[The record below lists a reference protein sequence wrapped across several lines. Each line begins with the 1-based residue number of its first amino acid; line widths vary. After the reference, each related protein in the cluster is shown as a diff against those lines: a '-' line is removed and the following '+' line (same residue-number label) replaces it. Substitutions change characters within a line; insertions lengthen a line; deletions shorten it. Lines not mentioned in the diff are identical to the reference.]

1 MKTFFIKN
9 YVLFENFQ
17 KLCQG
22 KKIKFIFRIF
32 EAMNNHFFDLIE
44 HTNRSVFLTGKAG
57 TGKTTFLN
65 DFVKRTKKKYIV
77 VAPTGI
83 AAINAGGVTIHSM
96 FGLPLRTFLPTTDRI
111 DGSLAN
117 NIADLM
123 PHFKYRKDKLKL
135 LREIEVLIID
145 EVSMLR
151 ADVLDMMDFSLRFIR
166 RNNQR
171 FGGVQMLFIGD
182 LYQLPPVVRDE
193 HILKICYDS
202 PFFFDSLAVK
212 DIPLLTIELTKV
224 YRQSDEDFLEILN
237 AIRDGDTANIDF
249 DLLNKRYDPDFDM
262 GNESYVYLCSH
273 NKMADEINQEKL
285 AEIKVTPN
293 TYEAKLFGDFKEN
306 QYPNEQFL
314 ELKIGAQVMFIRN
327 DISGEKKY
335 FNGKLGEISALD
347 ENEIKVVLDGS
358 EREITVKREVW
369 EQKKYFLDT
378 EKNIQEEVLGSFE
391 QFPIKLAWAV
401 TIHKSQGL
409 TFDKVIIDAGKSF
422 TAGQVYVALS
432 RCRTLEG
439 IVLKSRITPDVI
451 FKDNRILQ
459 FQGNTLANDNVEA
472 ILNKEKY
479 DYSIRKVLRTVN
491 CLWFLKE
498 VEDWNQLSITT
509 KSIDHVKTK
518 QLYVQ
523 LKHEIVN
530 LGKIFEKLERVISQ
544 KVNNFIEQKEEWSE
558 IENKTKGAVNF
569 FFVEIRDK
577 VFNPL
582 KEFYAEIKGAK
593 GLKQYNEEF
602 RNWLE
607 DIEEYLNSLK
617 EAYLLETKLLDEK
630 NDKEISMKIAKV
642 PSQVL
647 TFQLF
652 EQGKTIGEIALERG
666 LVKETVIGH
675 LAKFAEQ
682 GLLDIARVITS
693 DKIKAFE
700 TEFYKNPHETLSD
713 WKNALP
719 SSFEFNEIRILI
731 NHYNFLK
738 DKNKA

>member
-1 MKTFFIKN
+1 
-9 YVLFENFQ
+9 
-17 KLCQG
+17 
-22 KKIKFIFRIF
+22 
-32 EAMNNHFFDLIE
+32 MNNHFFDLIE
-44 HTNRSVFLTGKAG
+44 YTSRSVFLTGKAG

-65 DFVKRTKKKYIV
+65 EFVKKTKKKHIV

-111 DGSLAN
+111 DSSLAN
-117 NIADLM
+117 NIIDLQQ
-123 PHFKYRKDKLKL
+123 HFKYRKDKLKL
-135 LREIEVLIID
+135 LREVEVLIID

-193 HILKICYDS
+193 HVLKMFYNS
-202 PFFFDSLAVK
+202 PFFFDSLAIK

-224 YRQSDEDFLEILN
+224 YRQTDQEFLEILN
-237 AIRDGDTANIDF
+237 AIRDGDVANIDF
-249 DLLNKRYDPDFDM
+249 NHLNERYDPGFEA
-262 GNESYVYLCSH
+262 GEEPYVYLCSH
-273 NKMADEINQEKL
+273 NKMADDINQEKL
-285 AEIKVTPN
+285 KDIKVSPKS
-293 TYEAKLFGDFKEN
+293 YEAKLFGEFKEN

-314 ELKIGAQVMFIRN
+314 ELKVGAQVMFIRN

-335 FNGKLGEISALD
+335 FNGKLGEISSLD
-347 ENEIKVVLDGS
+347 ENEIKVILDGS

-369 EQKKYFLDT
+369 EQKKYSLDT
-378 EKNIQEEVLGSFE
+378 DKNIKEEVLGSFE

-439 IVLKSRITPDVI
+439 IVLKSKITPEVI
-451 FKDNRILQ
+451 FKDNRILK
-459 FQGNTLANDNVEA
+459 FQGETQANDNVES
-472 ILNKEKY
+472 ILNQEKY
-479 DYSIRKVLRTVN
+479 DYSIRKLLRTLD
-491 CLWFLKE
+491 CQWFLKE
-498 VEDWNQLSITT
+498 VEQWNNLSIVT
-509 KSIDHVKTK
+509 KSIDRSKSN
-518 QLYVQ
+518 QLYLQ
-523 LKHEIVN
+523 LKRDVLN
-530 LGKIFEKLERVISQ
+530 LGKIFEKLERIIFQ
-544 KVNNFIEQKEEWSE
+544 KVNLFIEKKEDWSE
-558 IENKTKGAVNF
+558 IESKSKGAVNF
-569 FFVEIRDK
+569 FFTEIRDK
-577 VFNPL
+577 IFNPL
-582 KEFYAEIKGAK
+582 KDFYAEIKGAK
-593 GLKQYNEEF
+593 GLKQYNEELK
-602 RNWLE
+602 NWLE

-617 EAYLLETKLLDEK
+617 EIHLLEAKLLDEK
-630 NDKEISMKIAKV
+630 NDKEVSMKIAKV

-652 EQGKTIGEIALERG
+652 EEGKTISEIAMERG

-693 DKIKAFE
+693 DKIKTFKE
-700 TEFYKNPHETLSD
+700 MFHRDPKETLNE
-713 WKNALP
+713 WKTALP
-719 SSFEFNEIRILI
+719 NDFEFNEIRILI
-731 NHYNFLK
+731 NHFTYQKEK
-738 DKNKA
+738 DRS

>member
-1 MKTFFIKN
+1 
-9 YVLFENFQ
+9 
-17 KLCQG
+17 
-22 KKIKFIFRIF
+22 
-32 EAMNNHFFDLIE
+32 MNNHFFDLLE

-65 DFVKRTKKKYIV
+65 DFVKRTRKKHIV

-111 DGSLAN
+111 DTNLAN

-135 LREIEVLIID
+135 LREVEILIID

-151 ADVLDMMDFSLRFIR
+151 SDVLDMMDFSLRFIR

-193 HILKICYDS
+193 HILKMYYNS
-202 PFFFDSLAVK
+202 PFFFDSLAIK
-212 DIPLLTIELTKV
+212 DIPLITIELTKV
-224 YRQSDEDFLEILN
+224 YRQTDQEFLEILN
-237 AIRDGDTANIDF
+237 AIRDGDVANIDF
-249 DLLNKRYDPDFDM
+249 NHLNERYDPNFEM
-262 GNESYVYLCSH
+262 GTDSYVYLCSH

-285 AEIKVTPN
+285 AEIKVDARS
-293 TYEAKLFGDFKEN
+293 YEAKLFGEFKEN
-306 QYPNEQFL
+306 QFPNEQFL
-314 ELKIGAQVMFIRN
+314 DLKMGAQVMFIRN

-347 ENEIKVVLDGS
+347 ENEIKVILDGS
-358 EREITVKREVW
+358 DREITVKREVW

-378 EKNIQEEVLGSFE
+378 DKNIKEEVLGSFE

-439 IVLKSRITPDVI
+439 IVLKSKITPEVI
-451 FKDNRILQ
+451 FKDNRILH
-459 FQGNTLANDNVEA
+459 FHTDTVANDNVEN

-479 DYSIRKVLRTVN
+479 DYSIKKVLRTVDSQW
-491 CLWFLKE
+491 LLKE
-498 VEDWNQLSITT
+498 VEEWNRLSIVT
-509 KSIDHVKTK
+509 KSIDHVKAN
-518 QLYVQ
+518 QLYLQ
-523 LKHEIVN
+523 LKHETVN

-544 KVNNFIEQKEEWSE
+544 KVNNFINQNEEWSD
-558 IENKTKGAVNF
+558 IESKTKGAVNF
-569 FFVEIRDK
+569 FFTEIKDK
-577 VFNPL
+577 VFSPL

-593 GLKQYNEEF
+593 GLKQYNEEL

-617 EAYLLETKLLDEK
+617 EIHLLETRLLDEK
-630 NDKEISMKIAKV
+630 NDKEVSMKIAKV

-652 EQGKTIGEIALERG
+652 EQGKTIAEIALERG

-682 GLLDIARVITS
+682 GLLDISRVITS
-693 DKIKAFE
+693 DKIKTFE
-700 TEFYKNPHETLSD
+700 EVFHRDPKETLTE
-713 WKNALP
+713 WKNVLP
-719 SSFEFNEIRILI
+719 SDFEFNEIRILI
-731 NHYNFLK
+731 NHFNYQK
-738 DKNKA
+738 EKGK

>member
-1 MKTFFIKN
+1 
-9 YVLFENFQ
+9 
-17 KLCQG
+17 
-22 KKIKFIFRIF
+22 
-32 EAMNNHFFDLIE
+32 MNNHFFDLLE

-65 DFVKRTKKKYIV
+65 DFVKRTRKKHIV

-111 DGSLAN
+111 DTSLAN

-135 LREIEVLIID
+135 LREVEILIID

-151 ADVLDMMDFSLRFIR
+151 SDVLDMMDFSLRFIR

-193 HILKICYDS
+193 HILKMYYNS
-202 PFFFDSLAVK
+202 PFFFDSLAIK
-212 DIPLLTIELTKV
+212 DIPLITIELTKV
-224 YRQSDEDFLEILN
+224 YRQTDQEFLEILN
-237 AIRDGDTANIDF
+237 AIRDGDVANIDF
-249 DLLNKRYDPDFDM
+249 NHLNERYDPNFEM
-262 GNESYVYLCSH
+262 GTDSYVYLCSH

-285 AEIKVTPN
+285 AEIKVDARS
-293 TYEAKLFGDFKEN
+293 YEAKLFGEFKEN
-306 QYPNEQFL
+306 QFPNEQFL
-314 ELKIGAQVMFIRN
+314 DLKMGAQVMFIRN

-347 ENEIKVVLDGS
+347 ENEIKVILDGS
-358 EREITVKREVW
+358 DREITVKREVW

-378 EKNIQEEVLGSFE
+378 DKNIKEEVLGSFE

-439 IVLKSRITPDVI
+439 IVLKSKITPEVI
-451 FKDNRILQ
+451 FKDNRILH
-459 FQGNTLANDNVEA
+459 FHTDTVANDNVEN

-479 DYSIRKVLRTVN
+479 DYSIKKVLRTVDSQW
-491 CLWFLKE
+491 LLKE
-498 VEDWNQLSITT
+498 VEEWNRLSIVT
-509 KSIDHVKTK
+509 KSIDHVKAN
-518 QLYVQ
+518 QLYLQ
-523 LKHEIVN
+523 LKHETVN
-530 LGKIFEKLERVISQ
+530 LGKIFEKLDRVISQ
-544 KVNNFIEQKEEWSE
+544 KVNNFIENKEEWSD
-558 IENKTKGAVNF
+558 IESKTKGAVNF
-569 FFVEIRDK
+569 FFTEIKDK
-577 VFNPL
+577 IFSPL

-593 GLKQYNEEF
+593 GLKQYNEEL

-617 EAYLLETKLLDEK
+617 EIHLLETRLLDEK
-630 NDKEISMKIAKV
+630 NDKEVSMKIAKV

-652 EQGKTIGEIALERG
+652 EQGKTIAEIALERG

-682 GLLDIARVITS
+682 GLLDISRVITS
-693 DKIKAFE
+693 DKIKTFE
-700 TEFYKNPHETLSD
+700 EVFHRDPKETLTE
-713 WKNALP
+713 WKNVLP
-719 SSFEFNEIRILI
+719 SDFEFNEIRILI
-731 NHYNFLK
+731 NHFNYQK
-738 DKNKA
+738 EKGK

>member
-1 MKTFFIKN
+1 
-9 YVLFENFQ
+9 
-17 KLCQG
+17 
-22 KKIKFIFRIF
+22 
-32 EAMNNHFFDLIE
+32 MNNHFFDLIE

-65 DFVKRTKKKYIV
+65 DFVKKTRKKHIV

-83 AAINAGGVTIHSM
+83 AAMNAGGVTIHSM

-111 DGSLAN
+111 DTTLAN

-135 LREIEVLIID
+135 LREVEIIIID

-166 RNNQR
+166 RNAQR

-193 HILKICYDS
+193 HILKMFYPS
-202 PFFFDSLAVK
+202 PFFFDSLAIK
-212 DIPLLTIELTKV
+212 EIPLITIELTKV
-224 YRQSDEDFLEILN
+224 YRQSDEEFLDILN
-237 AIRDGDTANIDF
+237 AIRDGDIANIDF
-249 DLLNKRYDPDFDM
+249 DYLNERYDPNFEM
-262 GNESYVYLCSH
+262 GKDSYVYLCSH
-273 NKMADEINQEKL
+273 NKMADEINQKEL
-285 AEIKVTPN
+285 TEIKIDPKI
-293 TYEAKLFGDFKEN
+293 YEAKLFGEFKEN
-306 QYPNEQFL
+306 QFPNEQFL
-314 ELKIGAQVMFIRN
+314 ELKIGAQIMFIRN

-335 FNGKLGEISALD
+335 FNGKLGEISGLD
-347 ENEIKVVLDGS
+347 ENEIKVILEGS

-369 EQKKYFLDT
+369 EQKKYFLDHD
-378 EKNIQEEVLGSFE
+378 KNIKEEVLGSFE

-439 IVLKSRITPDVI
+439 IVLKSKITPEVI
-451 FKDNRILQ
+451 FKDNRILS
-459 FQGNTLANDNVEA
+459 FHTDTVANDHVES
-472 ILNKEKY
+472 ILSQEKY
-479 DYSIRKVLRTVN
+479 DYSIKKVLRTVD

-498 VEDWNQLSITT
+498 LEDWNKLSLTA
-509 KSIDHVKTK
+509 KSIDHVKTN
-518 QLYVQ
+518 QLYLQ
-523 LKHEIVN
+523 LKHDIIN
-530 LGKIFEKLERVISQ
+530 LSKIFEKLERVISQ
-544 KVNNFIEQKEEWSE
+544 KVNNFIDNKEEWSE
-558 IENKTKGAVNF
+558 IESKVKGAVNF
-569 FFVEIRDK
+569 FFTEIKDK

-582 KEFYAEIKGAK
+582 KELYAEVKGAK

-602 RNWLE
+602 RVWLE

-617 EAYLLETKLLDEK
+617 EIHLLETKLLEEK
-630 NDKEISMKIAKV
+630 NNKEISMKVAKV

-652 EQGKTIGEIALERG
+652 EQGKTIAEIALERG

-682 GLLDIARVITS
+682 GLLDISRVITS

-700 TEFYKNPHETLSD
+700 NEFNKNVHETLTE
-713 WKNALP
+713 WKNSLP
-719 SSFEFNEIRILI
+719 SNFEFNEIRILL
-731 NHYNFLK
+731 NHYNYQK
-738 DKNKA
+738 EKGK

>member
-1 MKTFFIKN
+1 
-9 YVLFENFQ
+9 
-17 KLCQG
+17 
-22 KKIKFIFRIF
+22 
-32 EAMNNHFFDLIE
+32 MNNHFFDLIE

-65 DFVKRTKKKYIV
+65 EFVKKTRKKHIV

-111 DGSLAN
+111 DGSLGN
-117 NIADLM
+117 NIADLQQ
-123 PHFKYRKDKLKL
+123 HFKYRKDKLKL
-135 LREIEVLIID
+135 LREVEVLIID

-193 HILKICYDS
+193 HILKMFYQS
-202 PFFFDSLAVK
+202 PFFFDSLAIK

-224 YRQSDEDFLEILN
+224 YRQTDEEFLEILN
-237 AIRDGDTANIDF
+237 AIRDGDVANIDF
-249 DLLNKRYDPDFDM
+249 EHLNERFNPDFNAGED
-262 GNESYVYLCSH
+262 SYIYLCSH
-273 NKMADEINQEKL
+273 NKLADDINQQKL
-285 AEIKVTPN
+285 AEIKVSPATF
-293 TYEAKLFGDFKEN
+293 EAKLFGEFKEN

-347 ENEIKVVLDGS
+347 EKEIKVVLEGS

-369 EQKKYFLDT
+369 EQKKYSLDG
-378 EKNIQEEVLGSFE
+378 EKNIKEEVLGSFE

-439 IVLKSRITPDVI
+439 IVLKSKITPEVI

-459 FQGNTLANDNVEA
+459 FQGATFANDNVEE
-472 ILNKEKY
+472 ILNREKY
-479 DYSIRKVLRTVN
+479 DYSIRKVLRSVDSQW
-491 CLWFLKE
+491 LLRE
-498 VEDWNQLSITT
+498 VELWNNLSITT
-509 KSIDHVKTK
+509 KSIDHAKCK
-518 QLYVQ
+518 QLYLQ
-523 LKHEIVN
+523 LKRDVVN
-530 LGKIFEKLERVISQ
+530 LGKIFEKLERIIFQ
-544 KVNNFIEQKEEWSE
+544 KVNNFINQTEEWNE
-558 IENKTKGAVNF
+558 IESKTKGAVNF
-569 FFVEIRDK
+569 FFSEVKDK
-577 VFNPL
+577 IFSPL
-582 KEFYAEIKGAK
+582 KEFYSEIKGVK
-593 GLKQYNEEF
+593 GLKNYNEEL
-602 RNWLE
+602 RSWLE
-607 DIEEYLNSLK
+607 DIEEYLNGLK
-617 EAYLLETKLLDEK
+617 TAHLLETKLLDEK
-630 NDKEISMKIAKV
+630 NDKEVSMKIAKV
-642 PSQVL
+642 PAQVL

-652 EQGKTIGEIALERG
+652 EQGKTISEIALERG
-666 LVKETVIGH
+666 LVKETVLGH
-675 LAKFAEQ
+675 LARFAEQ
-682 GLLDIARVITS
+682 GLLDLSRVITS
-693 DKIKAFE
+693 DKIKTFGKAFK
-700 TEFYKNPHETLSD
+700 TNPKETLNE
-713 WKNALP
+713 WKTALP
-719 SSFEFNEIRILI
+719 NDFDFNEIRILI
-731 NHYNFLK
+731 NHYTFLK
-738 DKNKA
+738 EKGK

>member
-1 MKTFFIKN
+1 
-9 YVLFENFQ
+9 
-17 KLCQG
+17 
-22 KKIKFIFRIF
+22 
-32 EAMNNHFFDLIE
+32 MNNHFFDLIE

-65 DFVKRTKKKYIV
+65 EFVKKTRKKHIV

-111 DGSLAN
+111 DGSLGN
-117 NIADLM
+117 NIADLQQ
-123 PHFKYRKDKLKL
+123 HFKYRKDKLKL
-135 LREIEVLIID
+135 LREVEVLIID

-193 HILKICYDS
+193 HILKMYYNS
-202 PFFFDSLAVK
+202 PFFFDSLAIK

-224 YRQSDEDFLEILN
+224 YRQTDEEFLEILN
-237 AIRDGDTANIDF
+237 AVRDGDVANINF
-249 DLLNKRYDPDFDM
+249 EHLNERYDPDFNA
-262 GNESYVYLCSH
+262 GEESYIYLCSH
-273 NKMADEINQEKL
+273 NKLADDINQQKL
-285 AEIKVTPN
+285 AEIKVDPSTF
-293 TYEAKLFGDFKEN
+293 EAKLFGEFKEN

-314 ELKIGAQVMFIRN
+314 ELKVGAQVMFIRN

-347 ENEIKVVLDGS
+347 EKEIKVILDGS

-369 EQKKYFLDT
+369 EQKKYSLDS
-378 EKNIQEEVLGSFE
+378 EKNIKEEVLGSFE

-439 IVLKSRITPDVI
+439 IVLKSKITPDVI

-459 FQGNTLANDNVEA
+459 FQGETFANDSVEE

-479 DYSIRKVLRTVN
+479 DYSIRKVLRSVDSQW
-491 CLWFLKE
+491 LLKE
-498 VEDWNQLSITT
+498 VELWNNLSITT
-509 KSIDHVKTK
+509 KSIDHAKSK
-518 QLYVQ
+518 QLYLQ
-523 LKHEIVN
+523 LKRDTVN
-530 LGKIFEKLERVISQ
+530 LGKIFEKLERIIFQ
-544 KVNNFIEQKEEWSE
+544 KVNNFINKTEEWSE
-558 IENKTKGAVNF
+558 IESKTKGAVNF
-569 FFVEIRDK
+569 FFNEVKDK
-577 VFNPL
+577 IFSPL
-582 KEFYAEIKGAK
+582 KEFYSEIKGVK
-593 GLKQYNEEF
+593 GLKNYNEEL
-602 RNWLE
+602 RSWLE
-607 DIEEYLNSLK
+607 DIEDYLNGLK
-617 EAYLLETKLLDEK
+617 SAHLLETKLLDEK
-630 NDKEISMKIAKV
+630 NNKEVSMKIAKV

-652 EQGKTIGEIALERG
+652 EQGKTISEIALERG
-666 LVKETVIGH
+666 LVKETVLGH

-682 GLLDIARVITS
+682 GLLDLSRVITS
-693 DKIKAFE
+693 DKIKTFEKAFK
-700 TEFYKNPHETLSD
+700 TDPKETLNE
-713 WKNALP
+713 WKTALP
-719 SSFEFNEIRILI
+719 NDFDFNEIRILI

-738 DKNKA
+738 DRN

>member
-1 MKTFFIKN
+1 
-9 YVLFENFQ
+9 
-17 KLCQG
+17 
-22 KKIKFIFRIF
+22 
-32 EAMNNHFFDLIE
+32 MNNHFFDLIE
-44 HTNRSVFLTGKAG
+44 YTSRSVFLTGKAG

-65 DFVKRTKKKYIV
+65 EFVKKTKKKHIV

-111 DGSLAN
+111 DSSLAN
-117 NIADLM
+117 NIIDLQQ
-123 PHFKYRKDKLKL
+123 HFKYRKDKLKL
-135 LREIEVLIID
+135 LREVEVLIID

-193 HILKICYDS
+193 HVLKMFYNS
-202 PFFFDSLAVK
+202 PFFFDSLAIK

-224 YRQSDEDFLEILN
+224 YRQTDQDFLEILN
-237 AIRDGDTANIDF
+237 AIRDGDVANIDF
-249 DLLNKRYDPDFDM
+249 NHLNERYDPGFEA
-262 GNESYVYLCSH
+262 GEEPYVYLCSH
-273 NKMADEINQEKL
+273 NKMADDINQEKL
-285 AEIKVTPN
+285 KDIKVSPKS
-293 TYEAKLFGDFKEN
+293 YEAKLFGEFKEN
-306 QYPNEQFL
+306 QFPNEQFL
-314 ELKIGAQVMFIRN
+314 ELKVGAQVMFIRN
-327 DISGEKKY
+327 DITGEKKY
-335 FNGKLGEISALD
+335 FNGKLGEISSLD
-347 ENEIKVVLDGS
+347 ENEVKVILEGS

-369 EQKKYFLDT
+369 EQKKYSLDT
-378 EKNIQEEVLGSFE
+378 DKNIKEEVLGSFE

-439 IVLKSRITPDVI
+439 IVLKSKITPEVI
-451 FKDNRILQ
+451 FKDNRILK
-459 FQGNTLANDNVEA
+459 FQGETQANDNVES
-472 ILNKEKY
+472 ILNQEKY
-479 DYSIRKVLRTVN
+479 DYSIRKVLRTVD
-491 CLWFLKE
+491 CQWFLKE
-498 VEDWNQLSITT
+498 VEQWNNLSIVT
-509 KSIDHVKTK
+509 KSIDRTK
-518 QLYVQ
+518 SNQLYLQ
-523 LKHEIVN
+523 LKRDVLN
-530 LGKIFEKLERVISQ
+530 LGKIFEKLERIIFQ
-544 KVNNFIEQKEEWSE
+544 KVNLFIEKKEDWSE
-558 IENKTKGAVNF
+558 IESKSKGAVNF
-569 FFVEIRDK
+569 FFTEIRDK

-593 GLKQYNEEF
+593 GLKQYNEELK
-602 RNWLE
+602 NWLE

-617 EAYLLETKLLDEK
+617 EIHLLETKLLDEK
-630 NDKEISMKIAKV
+630 NDKEVSMKIAKV

-652 EQGKTIGEIALERG
+652 EQGKTISEIAMERG

-693 DKIKAFE
+693 DKIKVFKE
-700 TEFYKNPHETLSD
+700 MFHRDPKENLTD
-713 WKNALP
+713 WKAALP
-719 SSFEFNEIRILI
+719 NDFEFNEIRILI
-731 NHYNFLK
+731 NHFTYQK
-738 DKNKA
+738 EKNN

>member
-1 MKTFFIKN
+1 
-9 YVLFENFQ
+9 
-17 KLCQG
+17 
-22 KKIKFIFRIF
+22 
-32 EAMNNHFFDLIE
+32 MNNHFFDLIE

-65 DFVKRTKKKYIV
+65 EFVKKTRKKHIV

-111 DGSLAN
+111 DGSLGN
-117 NIADLM
+117 NIADLQQ
-123 PHFKYRKDKLKL
+123 HFKYRKDKLKL
-135 LREIEVLIID
+135 LREVEVLIID

-193 HILKICYDS
+193 HILKMFYQS
-202 PFFFDSLAVK
+202 PFFFDSLAIK

-224 YRQSDEDFLEILN
+224 YRQTDEEFLEILN
-237 AIRDGDTANIDF
+237 AIRDGDVANIDF
-249 DLLNKRYDPDFDM
+249 EHLNERFYPDFNAGED
-262 GNESYVYLCSH
+262 SYIYLCSH
-273 NKMADEINQEKL
+273 NKLADDINQQKL
-285 AEIKVTPN
+285 AEIKVTPA
-293 TYEAKLFGDFKEN
+293 TFEAKLFGEFKEN

-335 FNGKLGEISALD
+335 FNGKIGEISALD
-347 ENEIKVVLDGS
+347 EKEIKVVLEGS

-369 EQKKYFLDT
+369 EQKKYSLDG
-378 EKNIQEEVLGSFE
+378 EKNIKEEVLGSFE

-439 IVLKSRITPDVI
+439 IVLKSKITPEVI

-459 FQGNTLANDNVEA
+459 FQGATFANDNVEE
-472 ILNKEKY
+472 IINKEKY
-479 DYSIRKVLRTVN
+479 DYSIRKVLRSVDSQW
-491 CLWFLKE
+491 LLRE
-498 VEDWNQLSITT
+498 VELWNNLSIIT
-509 KSIDHVKTK
+509 KSIDHAKSK
-518 QLYVQ
+518 QLYLQ
-523 LKHEIVN
+523 LKRDVVN
-530 LGKIFEKLERVISQ
+530 LGKIFEKLERIIFQ
-544 KVNNFIEQKEEWSE
+544 KVNNFINQTEEWSE
-558 IENKTKGAVNF
+558 IESKTKGAVNF
-569 FFVEIRDK
+569 FFSEVKDK
-577 VFNPL
+577 IFSPL
-582 KEFYAEIKGAK
+582 KEFYSEIKGVK
-593 GLKQYNEEF
+593 GLKNYNEEL
-602 RNWLE
+602 RSWLE

-617 EAYLLETKLLDEK
+617 TAHLLETKLLDEK
-630 NDKEISMKIAKV
+630 NDKEVNMKIAKV

-652 EQGKTIGEIALERG
+652 EQGKTISEIALERG
-666 LVKETVIGH
+666 LVKETVLGH
-675 LAKFAEQ
+675 LARFAEQ
-682 GLLDIARVITS
+682 GLLDLSRVITS
-693 DKIKAFE
+693 DKIKTFEKAFK
-700 TEFYKNPHETLSD
+700 TDPKETLNE
-713 WKNALP
+713 WKTALP
-719 SSFEFNEIRILI
+719 NDFDFNEIRILI
-731 NHYNFLK
+731 NHYTFLK
-738 DKNKA
+738 ENGK

>member
-1 MKTFFIKN
+1 
-9 YVLFENFQ
+9 
-17 KLCQG
+17 
-22 KKIKFIFRIF
+22 
-32 EAMNNHFFDLIE
+32 MNEHFFDLIE

-65 DFVKRTKKKYIV
+65 DFVKRTRKKHIV

-111 DGSLAN
+111 DSSMAM

-135 LREIEVLIID
+135 LREVEIIIID

-166 RNNQR
+166 RNTQK
-171 FGGVQMLFIGD
+171 FGGIQMLFIGD

-193 HILKICYDS
+193 NVLKKFYQS
-202 PFFFDSLAVK
+202 PFFFESLALK
-212 DIPLLTIELTKV
+212 EIPLITIELTKV
-224 YRQSDEDFLEILN
+224 YRQTDQEFLEILN
-237 AIRDGDTANIDF
+237 AIRDGDVANIDF
-249 DLLNKRYDPDFDM
+249 EHLNERYDPNFEV
-262 GNESYVYLCSH
+262 GHESYVYLCSH

-285 AEIKVTPN
+285 KEIKVDPSV
-293 TYEAKLFGDFKEN
+293 YEAKLFGEFKEN
-306 QYPNEQFL
+306 QFPNEQFL
-314 ELKIGAQVMFIRN
+314 ELKMGAQVMFIRN
-327 DISGEKKY
+327 DISPEKKY
-335 FNGKLGEISALD
+335 FNGKLGEISYLD

-358 EREITVKREVW
+358 EREITVKRETW
-369 EQKKYFLDT
+369 EQKKYSLDT
-378 EKNIQEEVLGSFE
+378 EKNIKEEVLGSFE

-409 TFDKVIIDAGKSF
+409 TFDNVIIDAGKSF

-439 IVLKSRITPDVI
+439 IVLKSKITPEVI
-451 FKDNRILQ
+451 FKDNRVLQ
-459 FQGNTLANDNVEA
+459 FQGDTFANDNVEN

-479 DYSIRKVLRTVN
+479 DYSIKKVLRTIDSR
-491 CLWFLKE
+491 WFLQEIEEWNRLSAASKNIDR
-498 VEDWNQLSITT
+498 VKTNQL
-509 KSIDHVKTK
+509 
-518 QLYVQ
+518 YMQ
-523 LKHEIVN
+523 LKHEIVQ
-530 LGKIFEKLERVISQ
+530 LGKVSEKLEKILFQ
-544 KVNNFIEQKEEWSE
+544 KVESFINKKEEWTE
-558 IENKTKGAVNF
+558 IESKTKGAVNF
-569 FFVEIRDK
+569 FFTEVRNKIFD
-577 VFNPL
+577 PL
-582 KEFYAEIKGAK
+582 KDFYAEIKGVK
-593 GLKQYNEEF
+593 GLKQYNEDF
-602 RNWLE
+602 KSWLE

-617 EAYLLETKLLDEK
+617 EIHLLETKLLDEK
-630 NDKEISMKIAKV
+630 NNKEISLKIAKV

-652 EQGKTIGEIALERG
+652 EQGKTISEIALERG

-682 GLLDIARVITS
+682 GLLDISRVITS

-700 TEFYKNPHETLSD
+700 AEFNKNARETLNE
-713 WKNALP
+713 WKTALP
-719 SSFEFNEIRILI
+719 NDFEFNEIRILI
-731 NHYNFLK
+731 NHFNYK
-738 DKNKA
+738 KEKGK

>member
-1 MKTFFIKN
+1 
-9 YVLFENFQ
+9 
-17 KLCQG
+17 
-22 KKIKFIFRIF
+22 
-32 EAMNNHFFDLIE
+32 MNNHFFDLIE
-44 HTNRSVFLTGKAG
+44 YTNRSIFLTGKAG

-65 DFVKRTKKKYIV
+65 DFVKRTKKKHIV

-111 DGSLAN
+111 DTSLAN

-135 LREIEVLIID
+135 LREVEVLIID

-166 RNNQR
+166 RNSQR
-171 FGGVQMLFIGD
+171 FGGVQMFFIGD

-193 HILKICYDS
+193 PILKMFYNS
-202 PFFFDSLAVK
+202 PFFFDSHAIK
-212 DIPLLTIELTKV
+212 EIPLLTIELTKV
-224 YRQSDEDFLEILN
+224 YRQSDESFLDILN
-237 AIRDGDTANIDF
+237 AIRDGDVGSIDF
-249 DLLNKRYDPDFDM
+249 EHLNERYDPTFET
-262 GNESYVYLCSH
+262 GTESYVYLCSH
-273 NKMADEINQEKL
+273 NRMADEINQEKL
-285 AEIKVTPN
+285 KEIKVDPSTF
-293 TYEAKLFGDFKEN
+293 EAKLFGEFKEN
-306 QYPNEQFL
+306 QFPNEQFL

-327 DISGEKKY
+327 DISGEKRY

-378 EKNIQEEVLGSFE
+378 DKNIKEEVLGSFE

-439 IVLKSRITPDVI
+439 IVLKSKITPEVI

-459 FQGNTLANDNVEA
+459 FQGSTLANDNVES
-472 ILNKEKY
+472 ILNQEKY
-479 DYSIRKVLRTVN
+479 DYSIKKVLRTVDSRWILN
-491 CLWFLKE
+491 E
-498 VEDWNQLSITT
+498 VEEWNKLSIVT
-509 KSIDHVKTK
+509 KSIDTVKTN
-518 QLYVQ
+518 QLYIQ
-523 LKHEIVN
+523 LKHEVTQ
-530 LGKIFEKLERVISQ
+530 LGKIFEKLEKVISQ
-544 KVNNFIEQKEEWSE
+544 KVNNFIDQKEEWSE
-558 IENKTKGAVNF
+558 IEAKTKGAVNF
-569 FFVEIRDK
+569 FFTEIRDK
-577 VFNPL
+577 VFSPL

-607 DIEEYLNSLK
+607 DVEEYLNSLK
-617 EAYLLETKLLDEK
+617 EAHLLETKLLDEK

-652 EQGKTIGEIALERG
+652 EQGKTIAEVAFERG

-682 GLLDIARVITS
+682 GLLDISRVITS

-700 TEFYKNPHETLSD
+700 DVFYKTPHETLTE

-719 SSFEFNEIRILI
+719 SNFEFNEIRILI
-731 NHYNFLK
+731 NHYNFK
-738 DKNKA
+738 KEKNK

>member
-1 MKTFFIKN
+1 
-9 YVLFENFQ
+9 
-17 KLCQG
+17 
-22 KKIKFIFRIF
+22 
-32 EAMNNHFFDLIE
+32 MNNHFFDLIE

-65 DFVKRTKKKYIV
+65 DFVKRTRKKHIV

-83 AAINAGGVTIHSM
+83 AAMNAGGVTIHSM
-96 FGLPLRTFLPTTDRI
+96 FGLPLRTFLPTTERI
-111 DGSLAN
+111 DTTLAN

-135 LREIEVLIID
+135 LREVEVIIID

-166 RNNQR
+166 RNAQR

-193 HILKICYDS
+193 HILKMFYPS
-202 PFFFDSLAVK
+202 PFFFDSLAIK
-212 DIPLLTIELTKV
+212 EIPLITIELTKV
-224 YRQSDEDFLEILN
+224 YRQSDEAFLDILN
-237 AIRDGDTANIDF
+237 AIRDGDIANIDF
-249 DLLNKRYDPDFDM
+249 DYLNERYDPNFEM
-262 GNESYVYLCSH
+262 GKESYVYLCSH
-273 NKMADEINQEKL
+273 NKMADEINQKEL
-285 AEIKVTPN
+285 TEIKVDPTI
-293 TYEAKLFGDFKEN
+293 YEAKLFGEFKEN
-306 QYPNEQFL
+306 QFPNEQFL
-314 ELKIGAQVMFIRN
+314 ELKIGAQIMFIRN

-335 FNGKLGEISALD
+335 FNGKLGEISGLD
-347 ENEIKVVLDGS
+347 ENEIKVILEGS

-369 EQKKYFLDT
+369 EQKKYFLDHD
-378 EKNIQEEVLGSFE
+378 KNIKEEVLGSFE

-439 IVLKSRITPDVI
+439 IVLKSKITPEVI
-451 FKDNRILQ
+451 FKDNRILN
-459 FQGNTLANDNVEA
+459 FHTDTVANDHVES
-472 ILNKEKY
+472 ILSQEKY
-479 DYSIRKVLRTVN
+479 DYSIRKVLRTVD

-498 VEDWNQLSITT
+498 LEDWNKLSLTA
-509 KSIDHVKTK
+509 KSIDHVKTN
-518 QLYVQ
+518 QLYLQ
-523 LKHEIVN
+523 LKHDIIN

-544 KVNNFIEQKEEWSE
+544 KVNNFIDNKEEWSE
-558 IENKTKGAVNF
+558 IESKVKGAVNF
-569 FFVEIRDK
+569 FFTEIKDK
-577 VFNPL
+577 VFSPL
-582 KEFYAEIKGAK
+582 KELYAEVKGAK

-602 RNWLE
+602 RVWLE

-617 EAYLLETKLLDEK
+617 EIHLLETRLLEEK
-630 NDKEISMKIAKV
+630 NNKEISMKVAKV

-652 EQGKTIGEIALERG
+652 EQGKTIAEIALERG

-682 GLLDIARVITS
+682 GLLDISRVITS

-700 TEFYKNPHETLSD
+700 NEFNKNVHETLTE
-713 WKNALP
+713 WKNSLP
-719 SSFEFNEIRILI
+719 SNFEFNEIRILL
-731 NHYNFLK
+731 NHYNYQK
-738 DKNKA
+738 EKEK

>member
-1 MKTFFIKN
+1 
-9 YVLFENFQ
+9 
-17 KLCQG
+17 
-22 KKIKFIFRIF
+22 
-32 EAMNNHFFDLIE
+32 MNNHFFDLIE
-44 HTNRSVFLTGKAG
+44 YTSRSVFLTGKAG

-65 DFVKRTKKKYIV
+65 EFVKKTKKKHIV

-111 DGSLAN
+111 DSSLAN
-117 NIADLM
+117 NIIDLQQ
-123 PHFKYRKDKLKL
+123 HFKYRKDKLKL
-135 LREIEVLIID
+135 LREVEVLIID

-193 HILKICYDS
+193 NVLKMFYNS
-202 PFFFDSLAVK
+202 PFFFDSLAIK

-224 YRQSDEDFLEILN
+224 YRQTDQGFLEILN
-237 AIRDGDTANIDF
+237 AIRDGDVANIDF
-249 DLLNKRYDPDFDM
+249 NHLNERYDPGFEA
-262 GNESYVYLCSH
+262 GEEPYVYLCSH
-273 NKMADEINQEKL
+273 NKMADDINQEKL
-285 AEIKVTPN
+285 KDIKVSPKS
-293 TYEAKLFGDFKEN
+293 YEAKLFGEFKEN
-306 QYPNEQFL
+306 QFPNEQFL
-314 ELKIGAQVMFIRN
+314 ELKVGAQVMFIRN
-327 DISGEKKY
+327 DITGEKKY
-335 FNGKLGEISALD
+335 FNGKLGEISSLD
-347 ENEIKVVLDGS
+347 ENEVKVILDGS

-369 EQKKYFLDT
+369 EQKKYSLDT
-378 EKNIQEEVLGSFE
+378 DKNIKEEVLGSFE

-439 IVLKSRITPDVI
+439 IVLKSKITPEVI
-451 FKDNRILQ
+451 FKDNRILK
-459 FQGNTLANDNVEA
+459 FQGETQANDNVES
-472 ILNKEKY
+472 ILNQEKY
-479 DYSIRKVLRTVN
+479 DYSIRKVLRTVD
-491 CLWFLKE
+491 CQWFLKE
-498 VEDWNQLSITT
+498 VEQWNNLSIVT
-509 KSIDHVKTK
+509 KSIDRTK
-518 QLYVQ
+518 SNQLYLQ
-523 LKHEIVN
+523 LKRDVLN
-530 LGKIFEKLERVISQ
+530 LGKIFEKLERIIFQ
-544 KVNNFIEQKEEWSE
+544 KVNLFIEKKEDWSE
-558 IENKTKGAVNF
+558 IESKSKGAVNF
-569 FFVEIRDK
+569 FFTEIRDK

-593 GLKQYNEEF
+593 GLKQYNEELK
-602 RNWLE
+602 NWLE

-617 EAYLLETKLLDEK
+617 EIHLLETKLLDEK
-630 NDKEISMKIAKV
+630 NDKEVSMKIAKV

-652 EQGKTIGEIALERG
+652 EQGKTISEIAMERG

-693 DKIKAFE
+693 DKIKAFKE
-700 TEFYKNPHETLSD
+700 MFHRDPKENLTD
-713 WKNALP
+713 WKTALP
-719 SSFEFNEIRILI
+719 NDFEFNEIRILI
-731 NHYNFLK
+731 NHFTYQK
-738 DKNKA
+738 EQGK

>member
-1 MKTFFIKN
+1 
-9 YVLFENFQ
+9 
-17 KLCQG
+17 
-22 KKIKFIFRIF
+22 
-32 EAMNNHFFDLIE
+32 MNNHFFDLIE

-65 DFVKRTKKKYIV
+65 DFVKRTRKKHIV

-96 FGLPLRTFLPTTDRI
+96 FGLPLRTFLPTTERI
-111 DGSLAN
+111 DTSLAN

-135 LREIEVLIID
+135 LREVEIIIID

-193 HILKICYDS
+193 HILKMFYNS
-202 PFFFDSLAVK
+202 PFFFDSLAIK
-212 DIPLLTIELTKV
+212 EIPLITIELTKV
-224 YRQSDEDFLEILN
+224 YRQTDEEFLDILN
-237 AIRDGDTANIDF
+237 AIRDGDIANIDF
-249 DLLNKRYDPDFDM
+249 EHLNERYDPDFEI

-273 NKMADEINQEKL
+273 NKMADEINVEKL
-285 AEIKVTPN
+285 AEIKVDAK
-293 TYEAKLFGDFKEN
+293 TYEAKLFGEFKEN
-306 QYPNEQFL
+306 QFPNEQFL
-314 ELKIGAQVMFIRN
+314 ELKIGAQIMFIRN

-347 ENEIKVVLDGS
+347 ENEIKVILDGS
-358 EREITVKREVW
+358 EREIVVKREVW

-378 EKNIQEEVLGSFE
+378 EKNIKEEVLGSFE

-439 IVLKSRITPDVI
+439 IVLKSKITPEII
-451 FKDNRILQ
+451 FKDNRILH
-459 FQGNTLANDNVEA
+459 FHSDTVANDHVEN

-479 DYSIRKVLRTVN
+479 DYSIRKVLRTLDCV
-491 CLWFLKE
+491 WFLKE
-498 VEDWNQLSITT
+498 VEEWNKLSTTT
-509 KSIDHVKTK
+509 KSIDVFKTN
-518 QLYVQ
+518 QLYQQ
-523 LKHEIVN
+523 LKPEIVN

-558 IENKTKGAVNF
+558 IESKTKGAVNF
-569 FFVEIRDK
+569 FFTEIRDK

-582 KEFYAEIKGAK
+582 KEFYAEIKGSK

-602 RNWLE
+602 RVWLE

-617 EAYLLETKLLDEK
+617 EIHLLETKLLDEK
-630 NDKEISMKIAKV
+630 NDKEVSMKIAKV

-652 EQGKTIGEIALERG
+652 EQGKTISEIAMERG

-682 GLLDIARVITS
+682 GLLDISRVITT

-700 TEFYKNPHETLSD
+700 EIFYKDPKETLTE
-713 WKNALP
+713 WKNVLP
-719 SSFEFNEIRILI
+719 NDFEFNEIRILI
-731 NHYNFLK
+731 NHFNYQK
-738 DKNKA
+738 EKSK

>member
-1 MKTFFIKN
+1 
-9 YVLFENFQ
+9 
-17 KLCQG
+17 
-22 KKIKFIFRIF
+22 
-32 EAMNNHFFDLIE
+32 MNNHFFDLIE

-65 DFVKRTKKKYIV
+65 DFVKKTRKKYIV

-135 LREIEVLIID
+135 LREVEVLIID

-193 HILKICYDS
+193 HILKMCYQS
-202 PFFFDSLAVK
+202 PFFFDSLAIK

-224 YRQSDEDFLEILN
+224 YRQSDEKFLDILN
-237 AIRDGDTANIDF
+237 AIRDGDVANINF
-249 DLLNKRYDPDFDM
+249 EELNKRYDPDFKA
-262 GNESYVYLCSH
+262 GTESYVYLCSH

-285 AEIKVTPN
+285 EEIDLTVK

-306 QYPNEQFL
+306 QFPNEQFL
-314 ELKIGAQVMFIRN
+314 ELKVGAQVMFIRN
-327 DISGEKKY
+327 DITGEKKY

-347 ENEIKVVLDGS
+347 DNEIKVALDGS

-378 EKNIQEEVLGSFE
+378 EKNIKEEVLGSFE

-409 TFDKVIIDAGKSF
+409 TFDNVIIDAGKSF

-439 IVLKSRITPDVI
+439 IVLKSKITPEVI

-459 FQGNTLANDNVEA
+459 FQGSTLANDNVEA
-472 ILNKEKY
+472 ILNREKY
-479 DYSIRKVLRTVN
+479 DYSIKKVLRTVN
-491 CLWFLKE
+491 CLWFLNE
-498 VEDWNQLSITT
+498 VEEWNKLSITT
-509 KSIDHVKTK
+509 KSIDHVKTN
-518 QLYVQ
+518 QLYLQ

-544 KVNNFIEQKEEWSE
+544 KVNNFIENKEEWSE
-558 IENKTKGAVNF
+558 IESKTKGAVNF
-569 FFVEIRDK
+569 FFTEIRDK

-607 DIEEYLNSLK
+607 DTEEYLNSLK
-617 EAYLLETKLLDEK
+617 EIHLLETKLLDEK
-630 NDKEISMKIAKV
+630 NDKEINLKIAKV

-652 EQGKTIGEIALERG
+652 EQGKTIGEIAMERG

-682 GLLDIARVITS
+682 GLLDISRVITS

-700 TEFYKNPHETLSD
+700 KEFYENPHETLTE

-719 SSFEFNEIRILI
+719 NDFEFNEIRILI
-731 NHYNFLK
+731 NHYNFK
-738 DKNKA
+738 KEKNDSI

>member
-1 MKTFFIKN
+1 
-9 YVLFENFQ
+9 
-17 KLCQG
+17 
-22 KKIKFIFRIF
+22 
-32 EAMNNHFFDLIE
+32 MNNHFFDLIE
-44 HTNRSVFLTGKAG
+44 YTSRSVFLTGKAG

-65 DFVKRTKKKYIV
+65 EFVKKTKKKHIV

-111 DGSLAN
+111 DSSLAN
-117 NIADLM
+117 NIIDLQQ
-123 PHFKYRKDKLKL
+123 HFKYRKDKLKL
-135 LREIEVLIID
+135 LREVEVLIID

-193 HILKICYDS
+193 HVLKMFYNS
-202 PFFFDSLAVK
+202 PFFFDSLAIK

-224 YRQSDEDFLEILN
+224 YRQTDLEFLEILN
-237 AIRDGDTANIDF
+237 AIRDGDVANIDF
-249 DLLNKRYDPDFDM
+249 NHLNERYDPGFEA
-262 GNESYVYLCSH
+262 GEEPYVYLCSH
-273 NKMADEINQEKL
+273 NKMADDINQEKL
-285 AEIKVTPN
+285 KDIKVSPKS
-293 TYEAKLFGDFKEN
+293 YEAKLFGEFKEN

-314 ELKIGAQVMFIRN
+314 ELKVGAQVMFIRN

-335 FNGKLGEISALD
+335 FNGKLGEISSLD
-347 ENEIKVVLDGS
+347 ENEIKVILDGS

-369 EQKKYFLDT
+369 EQKKYSLDT
-378 EKNIQEEVLGSFE
+378 DKNIKEEVLGSFE

-439 IVLKSRITPDVI
+439 IVLKSKITPEVI
-451 FKDNRILQ
+451 FKDNRILK
-459 FQGNTLANDNVEA
+459 FQGETQANDNVES
-472 ILNKEKY
+472 ILNQEKY
-479 DYSIRKVLRTVN
+479 DYSIRKLLRTLD
-491 CLWFLKE
+491 CQWFLKE
-498 VEDWNQLSITT
+498 VEQWNNLSIVT
-509 KSIDHVKTK
+509 KSIDRSKSN
-518 QLYVQ
+518 QLYLQ
-523 LKHEIVN
+523 LKRDVLN
-530 LGKIFEKLERVISQ
+530 LGKIFEKLERIIFQ
-544 KVNNFIEQKEEWSE
+544 KVNLFIEKKEDWSE
-558 IENKTKGAVNF
+558 IESKSKGAVNF
-569 FFVEIRDK
+569 FFTEIRDK

-593 GLKQYNEEF
+593 GLKQYNEELK
-602 RNWLE
+602 NWLE

-617 EAYLLETKLLDEK
+617 EIHLLETKLLDEK
-630 NDKEISMKIAKV
+630 NDKEVSMKIAKV

-652 EQGKTIGEIALERG
+652 EEGKTISEIAMERG

-693 DKIKAFE
+693 DKIKAFKE
-700 TEFYKNPHETLSD
+700 MFHRDPKETLNE
-713 WKNALP
+713 WKTALP
-719 SSFEFNEIRILI
+719 NDFEFNEIRILI
-731 NHYNFLK
+731 NHFTHQK
-738 DKNKA
+738 EKNNG

>member
-1 MKTFFIKN
+1 
-9 YVLFENFQ
+9 
-17 KLCQG
+17 
-22 KKIKFIFRIF
+22 
-32 EAMNNHFFDLIE
+32 MNNHFFDLIE
-44 HTNRSVFLTGKAG
+44 YTSRSVFLTGKAG

-65 DFVKRTKKKYIV
+65 EFVKKTKKKHIV

-111 DGSLAN
+111 DSSLAN
-117 NIADLM
+117 NIIDLQQ
-123 PHFKYRKDKLKL
+123 HFKYRKDKLKL
-135 LREIEVLIID
+135 LREVEVLIID

-193 HILKICYDS
+193 NVLKMFYNS
-202 PFFFDSLAVK
+202 PFFFDSLAIK

-224 YRQSDEDFLEILN
+224 YRQTDQGFLEILN
-237 AIRDGDTANIDF
+237 AIRDGDVANIDF
-249 DLLNKRYDPDFDM
+249 NHLNERYDPGFEAGEDP
-262 GNESYVYLCSH
+262 YVYLCSH
-273 NKMADEINQEKL
+273 NKMADDINQEKL
-285 AEIKVTPN
+285 KDIKVSPKS
-293 TYEAKLFGDFKEN
+293 YEAKLFGEFKEN
-306 QYPNEQFL
+306 QFPNEQFL

-327 DISGEKKY
+327 DITGEKKY
-335 FNGKLGEISALD
+335 FNGKLGEISSLD
-347 ENEIKVVLDGS
+347 ENEVKVILEGS

-369 EQKKYFLDT
+369 EQKKYSLDT
-378 EKNIQEEVLGSFE
+378 DKNIKEEVLGSFE

-439 IVLKSRITPDVI
+439 IVLKSKITPEVI
-451 FKDNRILQ
+451 FKDNRILK
-459 FQGNTLANDNVEA
+459 FQGETQANDNVES
-472 ILNKEKY
+472 ILNQEKY
-479 DYSIRKVLRTVN
+479 DYSIRKVLRTVD
-491 CLWFLKE
+491 CQWFLKE
-498 VEDWNQLSITT
+498 VEQWNNLSIVT
-509 KSIDHVKTK
+509 KSIDRTK
-518 QLYVQ
+518 SNQLYLQ
-523 LKHEIVN
+523 LKRDVLN
-530 LGKIFEKLERVISQ
+530 LGKIFEKLERIIFQ
-544 KVNNFIEQKEEWSE
+544 KVNLFIEKKEDWSE
-558 IENKTKGAVNF
+558 IESKSKGAVNF
-569 FFVEIRDK
+569 FFTEIRDK

-593 GLKQYNEEF
+593 GLKQYNEELK
-602 RNWLE
+602 NWLE

-617 EAYLLETKLLDEK
+617 EIHLLETKLLDEK
-630 NDKEISMKIAKV
+630 NDKEVSMKIAKV

-652 EQGKTIGEIALERG
+652 EQGKTISEIAMERG

-693 DKIKAFE
+693 DKIKAFKE
-700 TEFYKNPHETLSD
+700 MFHRDPKENLTD
-713 WKNALP
+713 WKAALP
-719 SSFEFNEIRILI
+719 NDFEFNEIRILI
-731 NHYNFLK
+731 NHFTYQKEK
-738 DKNKA
+738 DRS

>member
-1 MKTFFIKN
+1 
-9 YVLFENFQ
+9 
-17 KLCQG
+17 
-22 KKIKFIFRIF
+22 
-32 EAMNNHFFDLIE
+32 MNNHFFDLIE

-65 DFVKRTKKKYIV
+65 EFVKKTRKKYIV

-135 LREIEVLIID
+135 LREVEVLIID

-193 HILKICYDS
+193 HILKICYES
-202 PFFFDSLAVK
+202 PFFFDSHAIK

-224 YRQSDEDFLEILN
+224 YRQSDEKFLDILN
-237 AIRDGDTANIDF
+237 AIRDGDVANINF
-249 DLLNKRYDPDFDM
+249 DELNKRYDPDFKA
-262 GNESYVYLCSH
+262 GTESYVYLCSH

-285 AEIKVTPN
+285 EEIDLAVK

-306 QYPNEQFL
+306 QFPNEQFL
-314 ELKIGAQVMFIRN
+314 ELKVGAQVMFIRN
-327 DISGEKKY
+327 DITGEKKY

-347 ENEIKVVLDGS
+347 DNEIKVVLDGS

-378 EKNIQEEVLGSFE
+378 EKNIKEEVLGSFE

-409 TFDKVIIDAGKSF
+409 TFDNVIIDAGKSF

-439 IVLKSRITPDVI
+439 IVLKSKITPEVI

-459 FQGNTLANDNVEA
+459 FQGSTLANDNVEA
-472 ILNKEKY
+472 ILNREKY
-479 DYSIRKVLRTVN
+479 DYSIKKVLRTVN
-491 CLWFLKE
+491 CLWFLNE
-498 VEDWNQLSITT
+498 VEEWNKLSVTT
-509 KSIDHVKTK
+509 KNIDHVKTN
-518 QLYVQ
+518 QLYLQ
-523 LKHEIVN
+523 LKHETAN

-544 KVNNFIEQKEEWSE
+544 KVNNFIENKEEWSD
-558 IENKTKGAVNF
+558 IESKTKGAVNF
-569 FFVEIRDK
+569 FFTEIRDK

-607 DIEEYLNSLK
+607 DTEEYLNSLK
-617 EAYLLETKLLDEK
+617 EIHLLETKLLDEK
-630 NDKEISMKIAKV
+630 NDKEINLKIAKV

-682 GLLDIARVITS
+682 GLLDISRVITS

-700 TEFYKNPHETLSD
+700 NEFYKNPHETLTE

-719 SSFEFNEIRILI
+719 NDFEFNEIRILI
-731 NHYNFLK
+731 NHYNFK
-738 DKNKA
+738 KEKNK

>member
-1 MKTFFIKN
+1 
-9 YVLFENFQ
+9 
-17 KLCQG
+17 
-22 KKIKFIFRIF
+22 
-32 EAMNNHFFDLIE
+32 MNNHFFDLIE

-65 DFVKRTKKKYIV
+65 DFVKRTHKKHIV

-96 FGLPLRTFLPTTDRI
+96 FGLPLRTFLPTTERI
-111 DGSLAN
+111 DTSLAN

-135 LREIEVLIID
+135 LREVEIIIID

-193 HILKICYDS
+193 HILKMYYNS
-202 PFFFDSLAVK
+202 PFFFDSHAIKEV
-212 DIPLLTIELTKV
+212 PLITIELTKV
-224 YRQSDEDFLEILN
+224 YRQSDEDFLALLN
-237 AIRDGDTANIDF
+237 AIRDGDVDNIDF
-249 DLLNKRYDPDFDM
+249 EHLNERYDPDFDM
-262 GNESYVYLCSH
+262 GDEPYVYLCSH
-273 NKMADEINQEKL
+273 NKMADDINQEKL
-285 AEIKVTPN
+285 DELKVSSK
-293 TYEAKLFGDFKEN
+293 TYEAKLFGEFREN
-306 QYPNEQFL
+306 QFPNEQFL
-314 ELKIGAQVMFIRN
+314 DLKIGAQIMFIRN

-347 ENEIKVVLDGS
+347 ENEIKVILDGS

-378 EKNIQEEVLGSFE
+378 DKNIKEEVLGSFE

-409 TFDKVIIDAGKSF
+409 TFDRVIIDAGKSF

-439 IVLKSRITPDVI
+439 IVLKSKITPEVI
-451 FKDNRILQ
+451 FKDNRILH
-459 FQGNTLANDNVEA
+459 FHSDTVANDKVEA
-472 ILNKEKY
+472 ILNNEKY
-479 DYSIRKVLRTVN
+479 DYSIRKVLRTVDSQW
-491 CLWFLKE
+491 LLKE
-498 VEDWNQLSITT
+498 VEDWNKLSVAT
-509 KSIDHVKTK
+509 KSLDHLKTK
-518 QLYVQ
+518 QLYNQ
-523 LKHEIVN
+523 LKPEIIN

-558 IENKTKGAVNF
+558 IESKTKGAVNF
-569 FFVEIRDK
+569 FFTEIRDK
-577 VFNPL
+577 VFSPL
-582 KEFYAEIKGAK
+582 KDFYAEIKGTK

-602 RNWLE
+602 RVWLE

-617 EAYLLETKLLDEK
+617 EIHLLETKLLDEK
-630 NDKEISMKIAKV
+630 NNQEVSMKIAKV

-652 EQGKTIGEIALERG
+652 EQGKTIAEIALERG

-682 GLLDIARVITS
+682 GLLDISRVITS

-700 TEFYKNPHETLSD
+700 NLFKSDPKETLTE

-719 SSFEFNEIRILI
+719 NDFEFNEIRILI
-731 NHYNFLK
+731 NHFNYQK
-738 DKNKA
+738 EKGRM

>member
-1 MKTFFIKN
+1 
-9 YVLFENFQ
+9 
-17 KLCQG
+17 
-22 KKIKFIFRIF
+22 
-32 EAMNNHFFDLIE
+32 MNNHFFDLIE
-44 HTNRSVFLTGKAG
+44 YTNRSVFLTGKAG

-65 DFVKRTKKKYIV
+65 EFVKKTKKKHIV

-111 DGSLAN
+111 DSNIAN
-117 NIADLM
+117 NIIDLQQ
-123 PHFKYRKDKLKL
+123 HFKYRKDKLKL
-135 LREIEVLIID
+135 LREVEVLIID

-193 HILKICYDS
+193 HVLKMFYNS
-202 PFFFDSLAVK
+202 PFFFDSLAIK
-212 DIPLLTIELTKV
+212 DIPLITIELTKV
-224 YRQSDEDFLEILN
+224 YRQTDQEFLEILN
-237 AIRDGDTANIDF
+237 AIRDGDVANIDF
-249 DLLNKRYDPDFDM
+249 DHLNERYDPGFEAGD
-262 GNESYVYLCSH
+262 EPYVYLCSH
-273 NKMADEINQEKL
+273 NKMADDINQEKL
-285 AEIKVTPN
+285 KDIKVSPN
-293 TYEAKLFGDFKEN
+293 TYEAKLFGEFKEN
-306 QYPNEQFL
+306 QFPNDQFL

-335 FNGKLGEISALD
+335 FNGKLGEISSLD
-347 ENEIKVVLDGS
+347 ENEIKVILEGS
-358 EREITVKREVW
+358 EREIVVKREVW
-369 EQKKYFLDT
+369 EQKKYSLDT
-378 EKNIQEEVLGSFE
+378 DKNIKEEVLGSFE

-439 IVLKSRITPDVI
+439 IVLKSKITPDVI
-451 FKDNRILQ
+451 FKDNRILK
-459 FQGNTLANDNVEA
+459 FQGETQANDNVES
-472 ILNKEKY
+472 ILNQEKY
-479 DYSIRKVLRTVN
+479 DYSIRKLLRTLD
-491 CLWFLKE
+491 CQWFLKE
-498 VEDWNQLSITT
+498 VEQWNNLSIVT
-509 KSIDHVKTK
+509 KSIDRSKSN
-518 QLYVQ
+518 QLYLQ
-523 LKHEIVN
+523 LKRDVLN
-530 LGKIFEKLERVISQ
+530 LGKIFEKLERVIFQ
-544 KVNNFIEQKEEWSE
+544 KVNLF
-558 IENKTKGAVNF
+558 IENKEQWAEIESKSKGAVNF
-569 FFVEIRDK
+569 FFTEIRDK

-582 KEFYAEIKGAK
+582 KDFYAEIKGAK
-593 GLKQYNEEF
+593 GLKQYNEELK
-602 RNWLE
+602 NWLE

-617 EAYLLETKLLDEK
+617 EIHLLETKLLDEK
-630 NDKEISMKIAKV
+630 NDKEVSMKIAKV

-652 EQGKTIGEIALERG
+652 EEGKTISEIALERG
-666 LVKETVIGH
+666 LVKETIIGH

-682 GLLDIARVITS
+682 GLLDISRVITS

-700 TEFYKNPHETLSD
+700 EMFYKNPKENLTE

-719 SSFEFNEIRILI
+719 SNFEFNEIRILI
-731 NHYNFLK
+731 NHFTYQK
-738 DKNKA
+738 EKNNG

>member
-1 MKTFFIKN
+1 
-9 YVLFENFQ
+9 V
-17 KLCQG
+17 
-22 KKIKFIFRIF
+22 
-32 EAMNNHFFDLIE
+32 NNHFFDLIE

-65 DFVKRTKKKYIV
+65 DFVKKTRKKYIV

-135 LREIEVLIID
+135 LREVEVLIID

-193 HILKICYDS
+193 HILKICYQS
-202 PFFFDSLAVK
+202 PFFFDSHAVK

-224 YRQSDEDFLEILN
+224 YRQSDEKFLDILN
-237 AIRDGDTANIDF
+237 AIRDGDVANINF
-249 DLLNKRYDPDFDM
+249 DVLNERYDPDFKA
-262 GNESYVYLCSH
+262 GTESYVYLCSH
-273 NKMADEINQEKL
+273 NRMADEINQEKL
-285 AEIKVTPN
+285 AEIDLTVK

-306 QYPNEQFL
+306 QFPNEQFL
-314 ELKIGAQVMFIRN
+314 ELKVGAQVMFIRN
-327 DISGEKKY
+327 DITGEKKY
-335 FNGKLGEISALD
+335 FNGKLGEITSLD
-347 ENEIKVVLDGS
+347 DNEIKVVLDGS
-358 EREITVKREVW
+358 EREIVVKREVW

-378 EKNIQEEVLGSFE
+378 EKNIKEEVLGSFE

-409 TFDKVIIDAGKSF
+409 TFDNVIIDAGKSF

-439 IVLKSRITPDVI
+439 IVLKSKITPEVI

-459 FQGNTLANDNVEA
+459 FQGNTFANDNVEA
-472 ILNKEKY
+472 ILNREKY
-479 DYSIRKVLRTVN
+479 DYSIKKVLRTVN
-491 CLWFLKE
+491 CLWFLNE
-498 VEDWNQLSITT
+498 VEEWNKLSITT
-509 KSIDHVKTK
+509 KSIDHVKTN
-518 QLYVQ
+518 QLYLQ

-544 KVNNFIEQKEEWSE
+544 KVNNFIENKEEWSE
-558 IENKTKGAVNF
+558 IESKTKGAVNF
-569 FFVEIRDK
+569 FFTEIRDK

-582 KEFYAEIKGAK
+582 KEFYAEIKGTK
-593 GLKQYNEEF
+593 GLKQYNEVF
-602 RNWLE
+602 RDWLE
-607 DIEEYLNSLK
+607 DTEEYLNSLK
-617 EAYLLETKLLDEK
+617 EVHLLETKLLDEK
-630 NDKEISMKIAKV
+630 NDKEINLKIAKV

-652 EQGKTIGEIALERG
+652 EQGKTIGEIAMERG

-682 GLLDIARVITS
+682 GLLDISRVITS

-700 TEFYKNPHETLSD
+700 NEFYKNPHETLTE

-719 SSFEFNEIRILI
+719 NDFEFNEIRILI
-731 NHYNFLK
+731 NHYTFK
-738 DKNKA
+738 KEKNK

>member
-1 MKTFFIKN
+1 
-9 YVLFENFQ
+9 
-17 KLCQG
+17 
-22 KKIKFIFRIF
+22 
-32 EAMNNHFFDLIE
+32 MNNHFFDLIE
-44 HTNRSVFLTGKAG
+44 YTSRSVFLTGKAG

-65 DFVKRTKKKYIV
+65 EFVKKTKKKHIV

-111 DGSLAN
+111 DSSLAN
-117 NIADLM
+117 NIIDLQQ
-123 PHFKYRKDKLKL
+123 HFKYRKDKLKL
-135 LREIEVLIID
+135 LREVEVLIID

-193 HILKICYDS
+193 HVLKMFYNS
-202 PFFFDSLAVK
+202 PFFFDSLAIK

-224 YRQSDEDFLEILN
+224 YRQTDQGFLEILN
-237 AIRDGDTANIDF
+237 AIRDGDVANIDF
-249 DLLNKRYDPDFDM
+249 NHLNERYDPGFEA
-262 GNESYVYLCSH
+262 GEEPYVYLCSH
-273 NKMADEINQEKL
+273 NKMADDINQEKL
-285 AEIKVTPN
+285 KDIKVSPKS
-293 TYEAKLFGDFKEN
+293 YEAKLFGEFKEN

-314 ELKIGAQVMFIRN
+314 ELKVGAQVMFIRN

-335 FNGKLGEISALD
+335 FNGKLGEISSLD
-347 ENEIKVVLDGS
+347 ENEIKVILDGS

-369 EQKKYFLDT
+369 EQKKYSLDT
-378 EKNIQEEVLGSFE
+378 DKNIKEEVLGSFE

-439 IVLKSRITPDVI
+439 IVLKSKITPEVI
-451 FKDNRILQ
+451 FKDNRILK
-459 FQGNTLANDNVEA
+459 FQGETQANDNVES
-472 ILNKEKY
+472 ILNQEKY
-479 DYSIRKVLRTVN
+479 DYSIRKLLRTLD
-491 CLWFLKE
+491 CQWFLKE
-498 VEDWNQLSITT
+498 VEQWNNLSIVT
-509 KSIDHVKTK
+509 KSIDRSKSN
-518 QLYVQ
+518 QLYLQ
-523 LKHEIVN
+523 LKRDVLN
-530 LGKIFEKLERVISQ
+530 LGKIFEKLERIIFQ
-544 KVNNFIEQKEEWSE
+544 KVNLFIEKKEDWSE
-558 IENKTKGAVNF
+558 IERKSKGAVNF
-569 FFVEIRDK
+569 FFTEIRDK

-582 KEFYAEIKGAK
+582 KDFYAEIKGAK
-593 GLKQYNEEF
+593 GLKQYNEELK
-602 RNWLE
+602 NWLE

-617 EAYLLETKLLDEK
+617 EIHLLETKLLDEK
-630 NDKEISMKIAKV
+630 NDKEVSMKIAKV

-652 EQGKTIGEIALERG
+652 EEGKTISEIAMERG

-693 DKIKAFE
+693 DKIKTFKE
-700 TEFYKNPHETLSD
+700 MFHRDPKETLNE
-713 WKNALP
+713 WKTALP
-719 SSFEFNEIRILI
+719 NDFEFNEIRILI
-731 NHYNFLK
+731 NHFTYQK
-738 DKNKA
+738 EKNNG

>member
-1 MKTFFIKN
+1 
-9 YVLFENFQ
+9 
-17 KLCQG
+17 
-22 KKIKFIFRIF
+22 
-32 EAMNNHFFDLIE
+32 MNNHFFDLIE

-65 DFVKRTKKKYIV
+65 EFVQKTKKKHIV

-96 FGLPLRTFLPTTDRI
+96 FGLPLRTFLPTTERI
-111 DGSLAN
+111 DGSLGN

-123 PHFKYRKDKLKL
+123 SHFKYRKDKLKL

-151 ADVLDMMDFSLRFIR
+151 ADVLDMMDFSLRFVR

-193 HILKICYDS
+193 HILKMFYNS
-202 PFFFDSLAVK
+202 PFFFDSLAIK
-212 DIPLLTIELTKV
+212 EIPLLTIELTKV
-224 YRQSDEDFLEILN
+224 YRQSDENFLEILN
-237 AIRDGDTANIDF
+237 AIRDGDVANIDF
-249 DLLNKRYDPDFDM
+249 EQLNERFNPDFDS
-262 GNESYVYLCSH
+262 GEESYIYLCSH
-273 NKMADEINQEKL
+273 NKLADDINQQKL
-285 AEIKVTPN
+285 AEIKVNPATF
-293 TYEAKLFGDFKEN
+293 EAKLFGDFKEN

-347 ENEIKVVLDGS
+347 ENEIKVILEGS

-369 EQKKYFLDT
+369 EQKKYSLDQ
-378 EKNIQEEVLGSFE
+378 EKNIKEEVLGSFE

-439 IVLKSRITPDVI
+439 IVLKSKITPEVI

-459 FQGNTLANDNVEA
+459 FQGDTFANDSVEQ
-472 ILNKEKY
+472 ILNQEKY
-479 DYSIRKVLRTVN
+479 DYSIKKVLRT
-491 CLWFLKE
+491 LDSRWFLNE
-498 VEDWNQLSITT
+498 IEEWNKQSLTT
-509 KSIDHVKTK
+509 KSIDRVKTN
-518 QLYVQ
+518 QLYIQ
-523 LKHEIVN
+523 LKHEITQ
-530 LGKIFEKLERVISQ
+530 LGKIFEKLEKILFQ
-544 KVNNFIEQKEEWSE
+544 KVQLFIDQKEEWSE

-569 FFVEIRDK
+569 FFNEVKDK
-577 VFNPL
+577 IFSPL
-582 KEFYAEIKGAK
+582 KEFYSEIKGVK
-593 GLKQYNEEF
+593 GLKQYNEDF
-602 RNWLE
+602 KNWLE

-617 EAYLLETKLLDEK
+617 SAHLLETQLLDEK
-630 NDKEISMKIAKV
+630 NNKEVSMKIAKV

-652 EQGKTIGEIALERG
+652 EEGKTISEIAKERG

-682 GLLDIARVITS
+682 GLLDISRVITS
-693 DKIKAFE
+693 DKIKIFEKAF
-700 TEFYKNPHETLSD
+700 KNDPKETLNE
-713 WKNALP
+713 WKTALP
-719 SSFEFNEIRILI
+719 NDFEFNEIRILI
-731 NHYNFLK
+731 NHYNYLK
-738 DKNKA
+738 NRGK

>member
-1 MKTFFIKN
+1 
-9 YVLFENFQ
+9 
-17 KLCQG
+17 
-22 KKIKFIFRIF
+22 
-32 EAMNNHFFDLIE
+32 MNNHFFDLIE

-65 DFVKRTKKKYIV
+65 EFVKKTRKKYIV

-135 LREIEVLIID
+135 LREVEVLIID

-193 HILKICYDS
+193 HILKICYES
-202 PFFFDSLAVK
+202 PFFFDSHAIK

-224 YRQSDEDFLEILN
+224 YRQSDEKFLDILN
-237 AIRDGDTANIDF
+237 AIRDGDVANINF
-249 DLLNKRYDPDFDM
+249 DELNKRYDPDFKA
-262 GNESYVYLCSH
+262 GTESYVYLCSH

-285 AEIKVTPN
+285 EEIDLTVK

-306 QYPNEQFL
+306 QFPNEQFL
-314 ELKIGAQVMFIRN
+314 ELKVGAQVMFIRN
-327 DISGEKKY
+327 DITGEKKY

-347 ENEIKVVLDGS
+347 DNEIKVVLDGS

-378 EKNIQEEVLGSFE
+378 EKNIKEEVLGSFE
-391 QFPIKLAWAV
+391 QFPVKLAWAV

-409 TFDKVIIDAGKSF
+409 TFDNVIIDAGKSF

-439 IVLKSRITPDVI
+439 IVLKSKITPEVI

-459 FQGNTLANDNVEA
+459 FQGSTLANDNVEA
-472 ILNKEKY
+472 ILNREKY
-479 DYSIRKVLRTVN
+479 DYSIKKVLRTVN
-491 CLWFLKE
+491 CLWFLNE
-498 VEDWNQLSITT
+498 VEEWNKLSVTT
-509 KSIDHVKTK
+509 KNIDHVKTN
-518 QLYVQ
+518 QLYLQ
-523 LKHEIVN
+523 LKHETAN

-544 KVNNFIEQKEEWSE
+544 KVNNFIENKEEWSD
-558 IENKTKGAVNF
+558 IESKTKGAVNF
-569 FFVEIRDK
+569 FFTEIRDK

-607 DIEEYLNSLK
+607 DTEEYLNSLK
-617 EAYLLETKLLDEK
+617 EIHLLETKLLDEK
-630 NDKEISMKIAKV
+630 NDKEINLKIAKV

-682 GLLDIARVITS
+682 GLLDISRVITS

-700 TEFYKNPHETLSD
+700 NEFYKNPHETLTE

-719 SSFEFNEIRILI
+719 NDFEFNEIRILI
-731 NHYNFLK
+731 NHYNFK
-738 DKNKA
+738 KEKNK